1 MFSFL
6 NTFAR
11 YEKEKAI
18 YDADTET
25 TRNRQTTIPAGRPF
39 GYPFKTGEHYVWYI
53 AIEKQ
58 KVMGFI
64 PLEMRKNEHIINN
77 YYAEAETHDYILDT
91 LLNTVLTDEE
101 ESTQPLSAVV
111 QTPHQ
116 DLFVQKGFEITKSWK
131 LYIKMQK
138 A

>member
-1 MFSFL
+1 MMQIL
-6 NTFAR
+6 KLQGTDKQLYRLVGPLVMNPKVLQ
-11 YEKEKAI
+11 Y
-18 YDADTET
+18 
-25 TRNRQTTIPAGRPF
+25 NN
-39 GYPFKTGEHYVWYI
+39 GYPFKTGEQFVWYI
-53 AIEKQ
+53 AVEKQ

-64 PLEMRKNEHIINN
+64 PLEIRKNEHIINN
-77 YYAEAETHDYILDT
+77 YYAKAETHDHILDT

-101 ESTQPLSAVV
+101 ESTQPLLAVV

-116 DLFVQKGFEITKSWK
+116 GLFVQKGFEITKSWK